1 MGPYHGVRVMLSIVL
16 MLLIIQHSRILH
28 MAMWLLSALPQG
40 PLLPL
45 GVSLLLGVTP
55 ILHRGVWALLLLT
68 IP

>member
-1 MGPYHGVRVMLSIVL
+1 MLSIVL

-28 MAMWLLSALPQG
+28 MAMWLLSTLPQG

-45 GVSLLLGVTP
+45 GVSLLLGVAP
-55 ILHRGVWALLLLT
+55 ILHRGVWALLRLP